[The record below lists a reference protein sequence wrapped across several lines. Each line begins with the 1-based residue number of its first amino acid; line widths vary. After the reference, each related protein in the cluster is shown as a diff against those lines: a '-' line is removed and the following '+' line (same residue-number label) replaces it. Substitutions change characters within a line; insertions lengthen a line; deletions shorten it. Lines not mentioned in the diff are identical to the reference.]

1 MYKSKLVE
9 GLEELYKP
17 LGNEWVNNNAFILNT
32 ARRCELAIGGSIGMA
47 IGRKCARK
55 IPGDIDLFNDDYS
68 KSLAFLSEVVE
79 FLSNKI
85 ESVGYKIQFNNNTK
99 FTLPGVSHH
108 IRITVPF
115 WKPVCIMTLK
125 RSLRAYFFKGLMV
138 QDYTDIKSAAETI
151 EKIDGKPRIPESLNS
166 RMLRVAGDHPQENLG
181 QWSGGVTP
189 IPHSHEIAGLRPGNR
204 TIAFQFVQQ
213 ERDVNG
219 NNVLS

>member
-1 MYKSKLVE
+1 MKYKSKLVE

-17 LGNEWVNNNAFILNT
+17 LGNDWVNNNAFVLNS
-32 ARRCELAIGGSIGMA
+32 ARRCKLAIGGSIGMA
-47 IGRKCARK
+47 IGCKCARK

-85 ESVGYKIQFNNNTK
+85 ESVGYKVQFNNNTK

-115 WKPVCIMTLK
+115 WKPICIMTLK
-125 RSLRAYFFKGLMV
+125 HTLRAYFFKGGLMV

-151 EKIDGKPRIPESLNS
+151 EKIDGKPRTHKTLIPMICRTLPEILVPSTLPEN
-166 RMLRVAGDHPQENLG
+166 NLG
-181 QWSGGVTP
+181 QWTGGFTP
-189 IPHSHEIAGLRPGNR
+189 TDQYI
-204 TIAFQFVQQ
+204 QQ
-213 ERDVNG
+213 DSF
-219 NNVLS
+219 LS